1 MKNSKKPEIRR
12 SEKIAKRL
20 SHAATAYG
28 AKDFFDRVIKEVRDF
43 EFLRELIER
52 RVNEASSRFNKQF
65 WYVNAIVIVVGFV
78 GLFFGWEHLVDRATN
93 SAVERI
99 SCNAVS
105 EELMT
110 ISGMAAT
117 NVLPTLIMQT
127 TNSVVKEISTKI
139 DRQLSEAL
147 DELNVARAEFR
158 VQEMKIDAVATVFSA
173 RAGSREDFDKLSSL
187 VWTSDDAAKIAL
199 KGRSAII
206 EEYKARKYRFG
217 EQRPILN
224 HDGIKFKL
232 EDFVQ
237 LVHADYDFNCDGAIN
252 ELVNTGR
259 KEFVATLIYAVE
271 HSKRLDSVYYAI
283 TGIERLV
290 GKTFEPLDVEEVL
303 NWWNENSS
311 NNQYHSP
318 YEFVFEF
325 MSELQRGF
333 DGVDEYKRVMI
344 AGLEKTEKIFRS
356 CPDHEYAAKM
366 FAMIVSYSSFNVQR
380 FDNGRKE
387 LYAKA
392 LEVLQRSEYKYPDYV
407 LFHLYYTYFFDRDLF
422 VYELNNKL
430 HEYPELKNDIKKC
443 SLFGED
449 ALSHIGIVWGDI
461 SGEYAHEVR
470 VKIVA
475 GSNLITDCKGLL
487 PEDMTSLRLSQ
498 IVSGVCAGDKISWK
512 SGKESCTFSFDGK
525 LWYNTNGSI
534 AMDQVV
540 PLDGTKIRFDRF
552 VQVNNE
558 VIIQCH

>member
-1 MKNSKKPEIRR
+1 MKKISLKKRSVELKKFLDSKPKSDTSRSFLDEIIR
-12 SEKIAKRL
+12 EI
-20 SHAATAYG
+20 
-28 AKDFFDRVIKEVRDF
+28 RDF
-43 EFLRELIER
+43 EFLRELIEF

-65 WYVNAIVIVVGFV
+65 WYVSIAVVVLGCV
-78 GLFFGWEHLVDRATN
+78 GLFVSWERLVDRATN
-93 SAVERI
+93 STVERVA
-99 SCNAVS
+99 SKAAS
-105 EELMT
+105 EELKNVAV
-110 ISGMAAT
+110 SAAT
-117 NVLPTLIMQT
+117 NVLPSFILQA
-127 TNSVVKEISTKI
+127 TNAVTGKIFEKI
-139 DRQLSEAL
+139 DRQLSDAL
-147 DELNVARAEFR
+147 EELNAARAEFR
-158 VQEMKIDAVATVFSA
+158 AQEVKIDAVATVFGA
-173 RAGSREDFDKLSSL
+173 RSGSREDFDKLSSL

-252 ELVNTGR
+252 ELVNTDR
-259 KEFVATLIYAVE
+259 KEFVSTLIYAVE

-290 GKTFEPLDVEEVL
+290 GKTFEPLDVEGVL

-333 DGVDEYKRVMI
+333 DDIDEYKRVMI

-356 CPDHEYAAKM
+356 CLDHEYAAKM

-443 SLFGED
+443 SLFGEE

-461 SGEYAHEVR
+461 SGEYAHEIR
-470 VKIVA
+470 VKISI
-475 GSNLITDCKGLL
+475 GQNIITDIKRLL
-487 PEDMTSLRLSQ
+487 PKDMTSLRLSQ
-498 IVSGVCAGDKISWK
+498 IVSGVCAGDKISWTA
-512 SGKESCTFSFDGK
+512 GKELCTFSFDGK

-552 VQVNNE
+552 VQVDNE
-558 VIIQCH
+558 VIIQCQ